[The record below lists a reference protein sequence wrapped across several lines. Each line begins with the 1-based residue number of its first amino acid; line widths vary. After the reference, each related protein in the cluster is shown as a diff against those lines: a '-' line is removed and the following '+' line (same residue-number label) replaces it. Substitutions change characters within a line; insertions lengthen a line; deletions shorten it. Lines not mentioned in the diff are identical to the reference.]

1 MLDNLEIE
9 IKRWDRSY
17 SFSSEDNDR
26 KRIYTIYSLELKKKL
41 REIISPF
48 GTPIGV
54 GFDYEGENS
63 QGDCIIYQQGSND
76 NLPDQL
82 TLISREIVEQ
92 KKITNGIEQ
101 QKEKTGWE
109 NWDTEWKQTRA
120 LWKKQEAELGVS
132 PGAIKS
138 YFSGKNKNGEKIVEG
153 TYIKSENRSQ
163 IIAIENKTF
172 PQQIQEIADNENKKT
187 EKVKT
192 DDKKQDFT
200 QHQQII
206 LKKY

>member
-92 KKITNGIEQ
+92 KKN
-101 QKEKTGWE
+101 
-109 NWDTEWKQTRA
+109 
-120 LWKKQEAELGVS
+120 
-132 PGAIKS
+132 
-138 YFSGKNKNGEKIVEG
+138 
-153 TYIKSENRSQ
+153 
-163 IIAIENKTF
+163 
-172 PQQIQEIADNENKKT
+172 
-187 EKVKT
+187 
-192 DDKKQDFT
+192 
-200 QHQQII
+200 H
-206 LKKY
+206 